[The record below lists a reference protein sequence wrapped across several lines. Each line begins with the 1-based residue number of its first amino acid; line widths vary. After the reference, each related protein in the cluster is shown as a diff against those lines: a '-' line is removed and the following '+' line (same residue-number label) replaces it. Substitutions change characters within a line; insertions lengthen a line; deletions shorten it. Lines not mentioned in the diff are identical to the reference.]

1 MEGFYTFV
9 TLAVFIPFIG
19 MLTNLFY
26 GKNLGPRGAGYLAAT
41 ASCLSFVVALI
52 LYGALVSTSFEP
64 GIVNLPLFSSWISIP
79 SDGVDIPW
87 QFRVDT
93 LSVTMMLVIT
103 GIGTLI
109 HIYAIGYMEGDSR
122 FPRFIVYLN
131 LFLFFM
137 LILVTGNNFLVM
149 FVGWEGVGLCSFLLI
164 GFWFDKS
171 QKHPTEGTVG
181 WANSN
186 AARKAFIANRVGDF
200 GLLMAI
206 FITFWTFG
214 TLDYYKPNED
224 IHIHFEEEPLRFF
237 EIEGIERLT
246 GEAQTEYAPGEI
258 GVFTQAE
265 IWFNEGDHRV
275 SFGTF
280 DLSFETT
287 VTIIT
292 LFLLLGVTGKSAQI
306 PLFVWLP
313 DAMAGPTP
321 VSALIHAATMVTAG
335 IYLSVRSN
343 SLFYHS
349 ELTEFIIVL
358 VGSATALTA
367 GYMALAQWDVKKVL
381 AYSTVSQL
389 GFMVTA
395 VGLGAYTAAMF
406 HLVTHAFFKALL
418 FLGSGSI
425 IHGVEHGH
433 HALHHG
439 HGDDH
444 HDDHGHHDEE
454 PFDPQDM
461 RNMGGLRHKMPITYW
476 TYLIGALA
484 LAGVIPLSG
493 FWSKDEI
500 LVDSFN
506 VFFEDGQL
514 KGAIAL
520 LTLFGAAGFT
530 AFYVWRQV
538 SLVFY
543 GAPRTEAAAHAHESN
558 RLMTVPLIIL
568 AIGSALIG
576 FMNMPSGFPIL
587 TWLLGEHVFAD
598 WIEASVIHAHGGTFN
613 IVLATIAT
621 IIAVGAIYA
630 ARNIYTDTAMK
641 NVDIDPLEA
650 RNPALQPVIGL
661 SAAKLYWD
669 ESYFRFIIYP
679 FQRMARFLANVVDWR
694 FWHDFVHEI
703 IIFRGFQGIAAIASQ
718 PIDRVVVDGGF
729 MGFARGIRNI
739 GGQLRKIQTG
749 YVRTYA
755 FSLIVGVLFVIILI
769 LLPVLRDLV
778 GV

>member
-9 TLAVFIPFIG
+9 TLAVFIPFFG
-19 MLTNLFY
+19 MLTNLFF
-26 GKNLGPRGAGYLAAT
+26 GKSLGSRGAGVLASI
-41 ASCLSFVVALI
+41 ASGLSFLVALI
-52 LYGALVSTSFEP
+52 LYLALVNSDFEP
-64 GIVNLPLFSSWISIP
+64 GIVNLPLFSSWIVIP

-122 FPRFIVYLN
+122 FPRFFVYLN

-164 GFWFDKS
+164 GFWFDKPE
-171 QKHPTEGTVG
+171 KHPTEGTVG

-200 GLLMAI
+200 GLLMAM

-214 TLDYYKPNED
+214 TLDYYKPHEEF
-224 IHIHFEEEPLRFF
+224 HVHFEEEPLRFF
-237 EIEGIERLT
+237 EIEGIERLE
-246 GEAQTEYAPGEI
+246 GKEHHEYAAGEI

-265 IWFNEGDHRV
+265 IWFHEGDHQV
-275 SFGTF
+275 DFGTF
-280 DLSFETT
+280 SLSFETT

-343 SLFYHS
+343 SFFYHS
-349 ELTEFIIVL
+349 DVTEFIIVL
-358 VGSATALTA
+358 VGSATALIA

-433 HALHHG
+433 HALHHHG
-439 HGDDH
+439 HGHD
-444 HDDHGHHDEE
+444 DDHGHHDET

-500 LVDSFN
+500 IVDSFN
-506 VFFEDGQL
+506 VFFEEGQL

-530 AFYVWRQV
+530 AFYIWRQV
-538 SLVFY
+538 CLVFY
-543 GAPRTEAAAHAHESN
+543 GTPRSEAAEHAHESS

-576 FMNMPSGFPIL
+576 FVNMPSGLPIL
-587 TWLLGEHVFAD
+587 PSLLGEHVFAN
-598 WIEASVIHAHGGTFN
+598 WLEESVIHAHGGSFN
-613 IVLATIAT
+613 ALLAIIAT
-621 IIAVGAIYA
+621 IVALGAIFT
-630 ARNIYTDTAMK
+630 ARSIYTDAAMK
-641 NVDIDPLEA
+641 SVEKDPLEA
-650 RNPALQPVIGL
+650 QYPALQPVVEL

-669 ESYFRFIIYP
+669 ETYFRFIVYP
-679 FQRMARFLANVVDWR
+679 FQRLARFLANVVDWQ
-694 FWHDFVHEI
+694 FWHDFVHDS
-703 IIFRGFQGIAAIASQ
+703 IIFRGFQGAALIISQ
-718 PIDRVVVDGGF
+718 PIDRNVVDGGF
-729 MGFARGIRNI
+729 MALARSVRNV

-755 FSLIVGVLFVIILI
+755 FTLIAGVLFVIILI

-778 GV
+778 GI